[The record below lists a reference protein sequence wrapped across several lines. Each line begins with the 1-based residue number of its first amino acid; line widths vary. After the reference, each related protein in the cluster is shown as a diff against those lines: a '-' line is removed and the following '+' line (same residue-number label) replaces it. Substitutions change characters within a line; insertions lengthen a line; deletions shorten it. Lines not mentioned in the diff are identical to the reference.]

1 MSAPLKALERPP
13 FSMVTLSSPFASRYS
28 PRVAPR
34 PMASN
39 RAFVSLM
46 SPFELPRR
54 PCAGGDFFDL
64 TLMDKMTDTLTV
76 KMPPDDVESLTV
88 PLQAEAPRARISW
101 RDLEI
106 VPDEKPLRA
115 APRRARPDPEPCAL
129 WEFVAIGCI
138 LGTAAVAVL
147 AGVGFV
153 LGAWS

>member
-76 KMPPDDVESLTV
+76 KMPPELLARVNMAADFNGENRCEYVRRLI
-88 PLQAEAPRARISW
+88 EADLA
-101 RDLEI
+101 DLE
-106 VPDEKPLRA
+106 VKRRALNAMFGAA
-115 APRRARPDPEPCAL
+115 APD
-129 WEFVAIGCI
+129 
-138 LGTAAVAVL
+138 
-147 AGVGFV
+147 
-153 LGAWS
+153 SQ